1 MQLSLKR
8 LIGMI
13 FILAF
18 GITFFVMMFP
28 QTNTVSI
35 HEIRNNDFP
44 REYIAESYRHY
55 LELEIDQYDE
65 LKYVESQKTVVIF
78 PTFTGIA
85 YRDNGFYSYYA
96 GQCDE
101 SCITLQIPEKSSFR
115 QVGLNAFFLLTY
127 LGYPSITDIELDQ
140 NPQILQDYNKVI
152 LLHNEYVTKNEFD
165 SITNHSK
172 VIYLYPNALYA
183 EVEYDKIA
191 NSFTLIRGHGY
202 PEGIDNG
209 FDWEFD
215 NTHPFEYDR
224 SCKDWKF
231 YEIPNGIMLNCFPE
245 QILFN
250 NLDILK
256 KIKEF

>member
-1 MQLSLKR
+1 
-8 LIGMI
+8 
-13 FILAF
+13 
-18 GITFFVMMFP
+18 MMFP

-115 QVGLNAFFLLTY
+115 QVGMNAFFFVNIFGL
-127 LGYPSITDIELDQ
+127 SI
-140 NPQILQDYNKVI
+140 NYR
-152 LLHNEYVTKNEFD
+152 Y
-165 SITNHSK
+165 
-172 VIYLYPNALYA
+172 
-183 EVEYDKIA
+183 
-191 NSFTLIRGHGY
+191 
-202 PEGIDNG
+202 
-209 FDWEFD
+209 
-215 NTHPFEYDR
+215 
-224 SCKDWKF
+224 
-231 YEIPNGIMLNCFPE
+231 
-245 QILFN
+245 
-250 NLDILK
+250 
-256 KIKEF
+256 

>member
-1 MQLSLKR
+1 M
-8 LIGMI
+8 
-13 FILAF
+13 
-18 GITFFVMMFP
+18 
-28 QTNTVSI
+28 
-35 HEIRNNDFP
+35 
-44 REYIAESYRHY
+44 
-55 LELEIDQYDE
+55 
-65 LKYVESQKTVVIF
+65 
-78 PTFTGIA
+78 
-85 YRDNGFYSYYA
+85 
-96 GQCDE
+96 
-101 SCITLQIPEKSSFR
+101 
-115 QVGLNAFFLLTY
+115 NAFFLLTY

-165 SITNHSK
+165 SITNHPK